1 MHVLI
6 YRRISRR
13 CANVIYGFTWMLG
26 VISSGIRVA
35 IDATLTLDVLPPY
48 VLISKLVS

>member
-13 CANVIYGFTWMLG
+13 CANVIYGFSWMLG
-26 VISSGIRVA
+26 VISSGIRVT
-35 IDATLTLDVLPPY
+35 IDATLTSRRFATLC
-48 VLISKLVS
+48 SNQ